1 MNATVYESPV
11 GPLRLEA
18 RDGALVALHLNAQP
32 GPENLDDPVLAGAVE
47 QLRAYFAGERTSFEL
62 PLETHGNAFE
72 ERVWAAL
79 REIPYGETASYG
91 EIARRI
97 GAPGAARAVGL
108 ANGRNPIA
116 IVVPCHRVI
125 GANGKLVGFGG
136 GLPMKRALLDLERG
150 IGCLDGV
157 PHPRDDRSEGQS
169 PLPRRDDVRR
179 LGRA

>member
-47 QLRAYFAGERTSFEL
+47 QLRGYFAGERTSFEL

-108 ANGRNPIA
+108 PTGRTPLP
-116 IVVPCHRVI
+116 IVVPCPRVI

-136 GLPMKRALLDLERG
+136 GLPMKRALLDLEQ
-150 IGCLDGV
+150 GV
-157 PHPRDDRSEGQS
+157 TS
-169 PLPRRDDVRR
+169 LT
-179 LGRA
+179 

>member
-47 QLRAYFAGERTSFEL
+47 PARAYFAGERTSFER

-108 ANGRNPIA
+108 ANGRTPIA
-116 IVVPCHRVI
+116 IVVPCHGVT
-125 GANGKLVGFGG
+125 GPTGKLVGFAG
-136 GLPMKRALLDLERG
+136 GLPMKRTLLD
-150 IGCLDGV
+150 
-157 PHPRDDRSEGQS
+157 
-169 PLPRRDDVRR
+169 
-179 LGRA
+179 